1 LTQLQ
6 DFYDEPAHSNIP
18 ETNEVTSVLE
28 MLRAGLPV
36 SRPAMRILDLGCG
49 QGELSA
55 QIRDLLPRATIVGVE
70 WSPSGSIYARAR
82 GLTIVRASVD
92 GVDLPLSSQVFDAVI
107 IKEVIEH
114 LVDTDQILAE
124 ARRVLVPGGLL
135 VMTTPNLAAWFNRI
149 LLVMG
154 VQPVFS
160 EVSLKGIYGR
170 PGSEPVGHLRLFTK
184 RALVELLAAHGF
196 VAVSLRGAMFH
207 RTPRGLR
214 WLDRLLSRW
223 PGGAAVLI
231 AQARKPRTR

>member
-6 DFYDEPAHSNIP
+6 DFYDEPAHSRIP
-18 ETNEVTSVLE
+18 ETEEVTVVLE
-28 MLRAGLPV
+28 LLRAGLPG
-36 SRPAMRILDLGCG
+36 SGSAARILDLGCG
-49 QGELSA
+49 RGELSA
-55 QIRDLLPRATIVGVE
+55 QIRDLLPSATIVGVE
-70 WSPSGSIYARAR
+70 WSRSGCMYARRR
-82 GLTIVRASVD
+82 GLPIVQASVD
-92 GVDLPLSSQVFDAVI
+92 GVNLPLSSQVFDAVI

-114 LVDTDQILAE
+114 LVDTDQVLAE
-124 ARRVLVPGGLL
+124 ARRVLVPGGFL
-135 VMTTPNLAAWFNRI
+135 VVTTPNLAAWFNRI

-196 VAVSLRGAMFH
+196 VAVSSRGATFH

-214 WLDRLLSRW
+214 WLDRAVSGW
-223 PGGAAVLI
+223 PGAAAVLI
-231 AQARKPRTR
+231 AQARKPRTQ